1 MGRYYSRIDGD
12 LYIYVT
18 KNDPMADLSLFP
30 PELELFDPARPKKAN
45 EKMAI
50 ISGAA
55 EANVGKAE
63 IILSLNGFKK
73 RDHPKEALE
82 QYYDSGDD
90 SILEVMYTG
99 LKEEVAEDIEEAS
112 ERQEMEVIIP
122 RANSPTLGYN
132 ARDREGDKGESSAPS
147 DEVRRSR
154 EPSPEGDGKEQGRI
168 PASEEELIDSLVLW
182 MRSQDI
188 QIEKE
193 REPIKIEPLAY
204 APDDT
209 AQEKFTSE
217 ELAEMLSDALR
228 SKTGQQPAP
237 EAFTSEELAEMLSD
251 ALRSKTG
258 QQPAP
263 EAKPPRDELFRQMAA
278 YVNSITPRPTEPERP
293 VVHKGY
299 SIEEEL
305 DRHIVEYVKSRT
317 PLRPM
322 GERREP
328 TTWVEEE
335 LDRHIVEYIKSRTP
349 IEGPDSWSSRRP
361 PPDELNSLL
370 TLLRWNEQVKP
381 VKAEGKS
388 QFPEEL
394 VKLLSERLKKEKS
407 DQ

>member
-237 EAFTSEELAEMLSD
+237 EA
-251 ALRSKTG
+251 
-258 QQPAP
+258 
-263 EAKPPRDELFRQMAA
+263 KPPRDELFRQMAA

-317 PLRPM
+317 PLRPT

-381 VKAEGKS
+381 VKADGKS

>member
-55 EANVGKAE
+55 EANVEKAE

-73 RDHPKEALE
+73 RDHSKEALE

-90 SILEVMYTG
+90 SILEGMYTG
-99 LKEEVAEDIEEAS
+99 QKEDFVEDIEEAS

-132 ARDREGDKGESSAPS
+132 ARDREGDKGESRAPS

-193 REPIKIEPLAY
+193 REPIKIEPLVY
-204 APDDT
+204 APDDA

-237 EAFTSEELAEMLSD
+237 EA
-251 ALRSKTG
+251 
-258 QQPAP
+258 
-263 EAKPPRDELFRQMAA
+263 KPSRDELFRQMAA

-317 PLRPM
+317 PLRPT

-349 IEGPDSWSSRRP
+349 IEGPDSWSSRKP

-381 VKAEGKS
+381 VKADGKS
-388 QFPEEL
+388 QFPAEL

>member
-55 EANVGKAE
+55 EANVEKAE

-73 RDHPKEALE
+73 RDHSKEALE

-90 SILEVMYTG
+90 SILEGMYTG
-99 LKEEVAEDIEEAS
+99 QKEDFVEDIEEAS

-132 ARDREGDKGESSAPS
+132 ARDREGDKGESRAPS

-204 APDDT
+204 APDDA
-209 AQEKFTSE
+209 AQEK
-217 ELAEMLSDALR
+217 
-228 SKTGQQPAP
+228 
-237 EAFTSEELAEMLSD
+237 FTSEELAEMLSD

-317 PLRPM
+317 PLRPT

-349 IEGPDSWSSRRP
+349 IEGPDSWSSRKP

-381 VKAEGKS
+381 VKADGKS
-388 QFPEEL
+388 QFPAEL
-394 VKLLSERLKKEKS
+394 VKLLSERLKKE
-407 DQ
+407 

>member
-90 SILEVMYTG
+90 SILEGMYPG
-99 LKEEVAEDIEEAS
+99 QKEEVAEDIEEAS

-122 RANSPTLGYN
+122 RANSPILGYN
-132 ARDREGDKGESSAPS
+132 ARDREDDKGESRASS

-154 EPSPEGDGKEQGRI
+154 EPSSEGDGKEQGRI
-168 PASEEELIDSLVLW
+168 PASEEELIDSLILW

-237 EAFTSEELAEMLSD
+237 EA
-251 ALRSKTG
+251 KT
-258 QQPAP
+258 
-263 EAKPPRDELFRQMAA
+263 PRDELFRQMAA
-278 YVNSITPRPTEPERP
+278 YVDSITPRPTEPERP

-317 PLRPM
+317 PLRPTL
-322 GERREP
+322 ERREP

-349 IEGPDSWSSRRP
+349 IEGPDSWSSRKP

-381 VKAEGKS
+381 VKADGKS
-388 QFPEEL
+388 QFPAEL

>member
-45 EKMAI
+45 EKMVI
-50 ISGAA
+50 ISGVA

-90 SILEVMYTG
+90 SILEGMYPG
-99 LKEEVAEDIEEAS
+99 QKEDFVEDIEEAS

-122 RANSPTLGYN
+122 KANSPTLGYN
-132 ARDREGDKGESSAPS
+132 TRDREGDKGESRAPS

-154 EPSPEGDGKEQGRI
+154 KPSPEGDRKDQGRI

-209 AQEKFTSE
+209 AQEK
-217 ELAEMLSDALR
+217 
-228 SKTGQQPAP
+228 
-237 EAFTSEELAEMLSD
+237 FTSEELAEMLSD

-317 PLRPM
+317 PLRPT

-349 IEGPDSWSSRRP
+349 IEGPDSWSSRKP

-381 VKAEGKS
+381 VKAEGKR